1 MIFFKKWFGK
11 KTGLLPYIR
20 EDVTSLN
27 IQTHQHYGWEIK
39 KFNIPDIWTKTK
51 GNNVTVAVIDTGC
64 DLEHEDLRSNLLK
77 GQNFVEPNEP
87 PIDRNG
93 HGTHVAGTIA
103 ACNNDK
109 GMVGVAPEAKIL
121 PVKCLGDDGSGYID
135 DIINGIKWAV
145 DNGADIITMSLGS
158 PSTTKNMEKV
168 LNYAVSKK
176 VIVFCAAGNS
186 GPNVDIMYPA
196 KYDNVI
202 AIGAIDRNLKR
213 TSFTCS
219 GQSLDFLAPGQDIL
233 SCVPTNSYAVMS
245 GTSMS
250 NPFAAACATLLLS
263 WNKQHKKY
271 TLDTV
276 DDYINVFKNHC
287 LFLEDQELQLKKYQ
301 GYGILNPSSVF

>member
-1 MIFFKKWFGK
+1 MNLFKKFFGR

-39 KFNIPDIWTKTK
+39 KFNIPEIWSKTK
-51 GNNVTVAVIDTGC
+51 GNGVTVAVIDTGC
-64 DLEHEDLRSNLLK
+64 DLEHEDLKPNILSGK
-77 GQNFVEPNEP
+77 NFVDTSEL

-103 ACNNDK
+103 ANNNDK
-109 GMVGVAPEAKIL
+109 GMVGVAPETKIL

-135 DIINGIKWAV
+135 DIINGIRWAV

-158 PSTTKNMEKV
+158 PSTTKQMEKV
-168 LNYAVSKK
+168 LNYAASKK

-202 AIGAIDRNLKR
+202 AVGAIDRNLKR

-219 GQSLDFLAPGQDIL
+219 GESLDFLGPGQDIL
-233 SCVPTNSYAVMS
+233 SCVPANNYAVMS

-250 NPFAAACATLLLS
+250 NPFIAGCAALLLS
-263 WNKQHKKY
+263 WNKQTKMY
-271 TLDTV
+271 PLNNV
-276 DDYINVFKNHC
+276 DDYINIFKNHC
-287 LFLEDQELQLKKYQ
+287 LPLDDKQFQSRKYQ
-301 GYGILNPSSVF
+301 GYGILNPSTLF